1 MRAEFI
7 GKTSMGFITGHIYTI
22 ETACKMVKR
31 CKTSRADPVPCLCVY
46 DKNSKAWCPYSSMEK
61 VLENWR
67 LWSLIRYRE
76 LWSLIRYRV

>member
-31 CKTSRADPVPCLCVY
+31 CKTSRADIKTLRRGVRIAVW
-46 DKNSKAWCPYSSMEK
+46 K
-61 VLENWR
+61 R
-67 LWSLIRYRE
+67 F
-76 LWSLIRYRV
+76 

>member
-1 MRAEFI
+1 VRAEFI

-46 DKNSKAWCPYSSMEK
+46 MIKTLRRGVRIAVWK
-61 VLENWR
+61 R
-67 LWSLIRYRE
+67 F
-76 LWSLIRYRV
+76 

>member
-46 DKNSKAWCPYSSMEK
+46 DKKRGKYC
-61 VLENWR
+61 V
-67 LWSLIRYRE
+67 
-76 LWSLIRYRV
+76 

>member
-7 GKTSMGFITGHIYTI
+7 GKTSMGFITGQIYTI

-31 CKTSRADPVPCLCVY
+31 CKTSRADPVLCLCVY
-46 DKNSKAWCPYSSMEK
+46 DKNSKARCPYSSMEK

-67 LWSLIRYRE
+67 LL
-76 LWSLIRYRV
+76 

>member
-31 CKTSRADPVPCLCVY
+31 YKTSRADPVPCLCVY

-67 LWSLIRYRE
+67 LL
-76 LWSLIRYRV
+76 